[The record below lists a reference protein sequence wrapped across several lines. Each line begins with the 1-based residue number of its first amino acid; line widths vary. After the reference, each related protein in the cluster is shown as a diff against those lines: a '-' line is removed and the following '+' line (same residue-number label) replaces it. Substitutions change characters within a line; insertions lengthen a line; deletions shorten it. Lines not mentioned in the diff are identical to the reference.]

1 MDKKRNIISLIVLIL
16 VGSFVTFYTSNLIM
30 SDVSNMFYGV
40 HNADCISSLPGF
52 LFAIE
57 FVVATIYLLRVTR
70 RGQYKKKTIL
80 LYSKYLLILSAI
92 GLASSIYSG
101 VVVYDSIFAPYPFPG
116 YTILGII
123 VHTLIIAGAIVVL
136 NLAKNIPN
144 DTEKR
149 RIDFGYVV
157 YSIAIFV
164 IIFITYN
171 RLGALMWGV
180 TYIQVSSLW
189 LTFPFYLSL
198 LLPLALMIHI
208 LLYFFGVF
216 NKYPVI
222 AIVYD
227 VIFLIVNAMLGTAVF
242 WIGAVNTAFISAISP
257 ALSLERLW
265 TKPVDNII
273 HFVVLLLIGLY
284 CLYLSIKLY
293 RKKKKG
299 LVK

>member
-1 MDKKRNIISLIVLIL
+1 MKKTRNIIVLIALIL

-40 HNADCISSLPGF
+40 HNADCIASLPGF
-52 LFAIE
+52 LFAVE
-57 FVVATIYLLRVTR
+57 FVAVTIYFLRVTR
-70 RGQYKKKTIL
+70 RNQYKKKTTL
-80 LYSKYLLILSAI
+80 LYLKYLLSLSII
-92 GLASSIYSG
+92 GFLSSFFAG
-101 VVVYDSIFAPYPFPG
+101 FVVYDSILAPYPFPG
-116 YTILGII
+116 YTLLGII
-123 VHTLIIAGAIVVL
+123 VHALIIVGSIIGIIKV
-136 NLAKNIPN
+136 KKTPD

-208 LLYFFGVF
+208 LLYFYGVF
-216 NKYPVI
+216 NKRPVV

-227 VIFLIVNAMLGTAVF
+227 VIFLIVNVMLGTAVF

-273 HFVVLLLIGLY
+273 HFVVLLFIGLY

-293 RKKKKG
+293 NKKKKG
-299 LVK
+299 LI

>member
-1 MDKKRNIISLIVLIL
+1 MKKKSNIVWLIVLIL
-16 VGSFVTFYTSNLIM
+16 VGSFITFYASNLIM

-40 HNADCISSLPGF
+40 HNADCISSFPGF
-52 LFAIE
+52 MFAIE

-70 RGQYKKKTIL
+70 RSQYRKSTDR
-80 LYSKYLLILSAI
+80 LYAKYFIALSGVGLITSILSGI
-92 GLASSIYSG
+92 M
-101 VVVYDSIFAPYPFPG
+101 VYDSIFSTYPFPG
-116 YTILGII
+116 YVLLGII
-123 VHTLIIAGAIVVL
+123 VHTLIIAGGITWL
-136 NLAKNIPN
+136 EINKKRPDDEAKR
-144 DTEKR
+144 K
-149 RIDFGYVV
+149 IDFGYVV

-180 TYIQVSSLW
+180 TYIQTSSLW

-208 LLYFFGVF
+208 LLYFYGVF
-216 NKYPVI
+216 NRNPVI

-227 VIFLIVNAMLGTAVF
+227 TIFLIVNAILGTAVF

-265 TKPVDNII
+265 TKPVDNIV
-273 HFVVLLLIGLY
+273 HFVALLLIGLY

-293 RKKKKG
+293 NKKKKG

>member
-1 MDKKRNIISLIVLIL
+1 MKKKSNIIALIVLIL

-40 HNADCISSLPGF
+40 HNADCIASFPGF
-52 LFAIE
+52 MFAIE

-70 RGQYKKKTIL
+70 RAQYKKSTDR
-80 LYSKYLLILSAI
+80 LYAKYFLALSGVGLITSILSGI
-92 GLASSIYSG
+92 M
-101 VVVYDSIFAPYPFPG
+101 VYDSIFAPYPFHG

-123 VHTLIIAGAIVVL
+123 VHALIIAGSIIWLQRIKKQPDDEA
-136 NLAKNIPN
+136 
-144 DTEKR
+144 KR

-180 TYIQVSSLW
+180 TYIHLDSLW

-208 LLYFFGVF
+208 ILYFYGVF
-216 NKYPVI
+216 NANPVV

-227 VIFLIVNAMLGTAVF
+227 IIFLIVDVMLGTAVF

-257 ALSLERLW
+257 ALALERLW

-273 HFVVLLLIGLY
+273 HFFVLLFIGLY

-293 RKKKKG
+293 NKKKKG
-299 LVK
+299 LIK